1 MVKSSSDR
9 AMDSDGSALDGH
21 EYQLEMMKM
30 PREVNFDNNQ
40 LRWVVSIHVPRVLP
54 TSSPLENKFS
64 SYQTDRIHF
73 WSHADCS
80 WHMSTFR
87 IGQAGI
93 QTDMATGSFI
103 ASSSTES
110 SPTDKP
116 VGGGGGDSSNTFCC
130 ETGAGKQ
137 VPRAVY
143 VDLEPTVF
151 NEVH

>member
-1 MVKSSSDR
+1 
-9 AMDSDGSALDGH
+9 
-21 EYQLEMMKM
+21 
-30 PREVNFDNNQ
+30 
-40 LRWVVSIHVPRVLP
+40 
-54 TSSPLENKFS
+54 
-64 SYQTDRIHF
+64 
-73 WSHADCS
+73 
-80 WHMSTFR
+80 MSTFR